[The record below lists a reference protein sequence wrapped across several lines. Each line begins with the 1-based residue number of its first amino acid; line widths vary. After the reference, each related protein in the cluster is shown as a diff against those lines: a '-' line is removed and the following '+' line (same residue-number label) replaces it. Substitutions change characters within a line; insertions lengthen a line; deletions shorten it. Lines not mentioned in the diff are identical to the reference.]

1 MMAPLAIVLWLS
13 FDIADPAIMP
23 IPPMNNAKNLAAA
36 DKKSPAEAT
45 RSVGAR
51 PARVSIENVAAA

>member
-1 MMAPLAIVLWLS
+1 
-13 FDIADPAIMP
+13 MP

-36 DKKSPAEAT
+36 DKEAPAEVT

-51 PARVSIENVAAA
+51 PAWVSIENVAAA